1 MDFLS
6 NQKTKIMKLILFA
19 TFLYLPLH
27 LLFATELEYK
37 WKANTSYTFASIQ
50 KDDVTTS
57 AMGMNI
63 QEKFTTTV
71 DFVLFIQS
79 VDLNGLA
86 KGKLFLVN
94 YSVKDS
100 KGVVLAN
107 LASLPKN
114 AVQSDITVDKKGHFT
129 FPKKVSLVTTPNG
142 NYLIYA
148 KSDQNSASAGV
159 QTSDEKVDV
168 YAEFDPKTGKL
179 KAGYTVQSINSTKKV
194 VVKENE
200 ESDHLDVFPYD
211 YLEMMVLPDGK
222 VAQGDTYKMSAGMYN
237 VDIAVKS
244 MANGIA
250 TLDEKISTSK
260 NADMFQGSAS
270 GQTEEGSFEMS
281 GFGGVDEM
289 ELDAEDQAAMDMT
302 KGMAPEMNGT
312 ITSNFDYVNGMF
324 VSIGGTLTTVV
335 DMMGMKMIVKSV
347 LEMKKK

>member
-1 MDFLS
+1 MKNLLVTALFLLS
-6 NQKTKIMKLILFA
+6 I
-19 TFLYLPLH
+19 H
-27 LLFATELEYK
+27 LLKATELIYK

-63 QEKFTTTV
+63 QEKFTTTI

-86 KGKLFLVN
+86 KGKLYLVN

-100 KGVVLAN
+100 KGTVLAN

-114 AVQSDITVDKKGHFT
+114 AVQSDITVDKKGRFT
-129 FPKKVSLVTTPNG
+129 FPKKVSLVTTPTS
-142 NYLIYA
+142 NYLVYA
-148 KSDQNSASAGV
+148 KADQNSASAGF

-168 YAEFDPKTGKL
+168 YAEFDPKTGKI
-179 KAGYTVQSINSTKKV
+179 KAGYTVQTLNTTKKAT
-194 VVKENE
+194 VKENE

-211 YLEMMVLPDGK
+211 FLEMMVLPDGK
-222 VAQGDTYKMSAGMYN
+222 VAQGDTYNVSAGIYN
-237 VDIAVKS
+237 VDIVVKS

-260 NADMFQGSAS
+260 SADMFQGSAS
-270 GQTEEGSFEMS
+270 GQTEEGSFNMN
-281 GFGGVDEM
+281 GFGGTEGMGMDS
-289 ELDAEDQAAMDMT
+289 EDQAAMDMT

-312 ITSNFDYVNGMF
+312 ITSNFDYTNGMF
-324 VSIGGTLTTVV
+324 SSIGGTLNTVI
-335 DMMGMKMIVKSV
+335 DIMGMKMTVKSI

>member
-1 MDFLS
+1 MKNLFVTALFLLS
-6 NQKTKIMKLILFA
+6 IQ
-19 TFLYLPLH
+19 
-27 LLFATELEYK
+27 LLKATELIYK

-63 QEKFTTTV
+63 QEKFITTI

-79 VDLNGLA
+79 VDMNGTA

-100 KGVVLAN
+100 KGTVLAN

-129 FPKKVSLVTTPNG
+129 FPKKVSLVTTPTG
-142 NYLIYA
+142 NYLVYA
-148 KSDQNSASAGV
+148 KADQNVASAGI
-159 QTSDEKVDV
+159 QTSEEKVDV
-168 YAEFDPKTGKL
+168 YAEFDPKTGKI
-179 KAGYTVQSINSTKKV
+179 KAGYTVQTLNTTKKAT
-194 VVKENE
+194 VKENE

-211 YLEMMVLPDGK
+211 FLEMMVLPDGK
-222 VAQGDTYKMSAGMYN
+222 VAQGDKYNVSAGIYN
-237 VDIAVKS
+237 VEIVVKS

-250 TLDEKISTSK
+250 VLDEKISTSK

-270 GQTEEGSFEMS
+270 GQTEEGSFNMN
-281 GFGGVDEM
+281 GFGGVETM
-289 ELDAEDQAAMDMT
+289 NIDAEDQAAIDMT
-302 KGMAPEMNGT
+302 KGMAPDMSGT
-312 ITSNFDYVNGMF
+312 ITSNFDYTNGMF

-335 DMMGMKMIVKSV
+335 DMMGMKMTVKSV

>member
-1 MDFLS
+1 
-6 NQKTKIMKLILFA
+6 MKHILIAIFI
-19 TFLYLPLH
+19 YLPFHFLH
-27 LLFATELEYK
+27 ATELVYK
-37 WKANTSYTFASIQ
+37 WKANTNYTFSSIQ
-50 KDDVTTS
+50 KDDITTS

-63 QEKFTTTV
+63 QEKFTTTI

-86 KGKLFLVN
+86 KGKLYLVN

-100 KGVVLAN
+100 KGTVLAN

-114 AVQSDITVDKKGHFT
+114 AVQSDITVDKKGRFT
-129 FPKKVSLVTTPNG
+129 FPKKVSLVTTPTS
-142 NYLIYA
+142 NYLVYA
-148 KSDQNSASAGV
+148 KADQNITNAGF

-168 YAEFDPKTGKL
+168 YAEFDPKTGKI
-179 KAGYTVQSINSTKKV
+179 KAGYTVQTLNTTKKAT
-194 VVKENE
+194 VKENE

-211 YLEMMVLPDGK
+211 FLEMMVLPDGN
-222 VAQGDTYKMSAGMYN
+222 VAQGDTYKVSAGMYN

-244 MANGIA
+244 MANGIS

-270 GQTEEGSFEMS
+270 GQTDEGSFEMG
-281 GFGGVDEM
+281 GFGGVQDM

-312 ITSNFDYVNGMF
+312 ITSNFDYTNGMF
-324 VSIGGTLTTVV
+324 VSIGGALTTTI
-335 DMMGMKMIVKSV
+335 DMMGMKMTVKSV